1 MGSLSTLSLNLSHVL
16 ALFLVSFILMAPYTA
31 FILKLVKKSDLRT
44 ATLTGI
50 VAGILSNP
58 GLFAYMGQWI

>member
-1 MGSLSTLSLNLSHVL
+1 
-16 ALFLVSFILMAPYTA
+16 MAPYTA